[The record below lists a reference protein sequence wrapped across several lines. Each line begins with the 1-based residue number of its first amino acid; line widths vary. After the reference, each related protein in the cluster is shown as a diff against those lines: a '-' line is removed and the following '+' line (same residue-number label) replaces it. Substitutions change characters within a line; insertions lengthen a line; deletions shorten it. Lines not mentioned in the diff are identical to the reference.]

1 MTLATQLLTAE
12 DLLRMPDDGWRYEL
26 VRGELRR
33 MPLPGFQHGRIANRI
48 AFHLTGHVEANG
60 LGVVVAAE
68 TGFLLHANPDEVRG
82 ADVAFISRSR
92 YEATPFSQEKH
103 FPGAPDLVVEV
114 VSPSDSYSEVE
125 EKVLVWLHAGARLVV
140 LADPKKR
147 VVFVHRP
154 GASPE
159 ILTSAEILS
168 GEPVVPGW
176 AFKVG
181 DAFPPEEVR

>member
-1 MTLATQLLTAE
+1 
-12 DLLRMPDDGWRYEL
+12 MPADGWRCDL

-33 MPLPGFQHGRIANRI
+33 RPLPGFQHGRIANRI

-68 TGFLLHANPDEVRG
+68 TGFLLHTNPDEVRG
-82 ADVAFISRSR
+82 AEVAFISRSR

-103 FPGAPDLVVEV
+103 FPSAPDLVVEV

-140 LADPKKR
+140 LAGPKKR
-147 VVFVHRP
+147 VLFVHGP

-159 ILTSAEILS
+159 ILTSAE
-168 GEPVVPGW
+168 P
-176 AFKVG
+176 
-181 DAFPPEEVR
+181 

>member
-1 MTLATQLLTAE
+1 
-12 DLLRMPDDGWRYEL
+12 MPDDGWRYEL

-33 MPLPGFQHGRIANRI
+33 MPLPGFRHGRIANRV
-48 AFHLTGHVEANG
+48 AFHLTGHVETNH

-68 TGFLLHANPDEVRG
+68 TGFLLHTNPDEVRG

-92 YEATPFSQEKH
+92 YEATDFSQEKY

-125 EKVLVWLHAGARLVV
+125 EKVLVWLHAGTQLVV
-140 LADPKKR
+140 VADPKKR
-147 VVFVHRP
+147 VFFVHRP
-154 GASPE
+154 GG
-159 ILTSAEILS
+159 SAEILNASESLS

-176 AFKVG
+176 VFRVG
-181 DAFPPEEVR
+181 DAFPQEEGA